1 MEDEVVEVQEEPVK
15 TEAFLNYRFYL
26 RQRPV
31 MLGVFLVLAIVLFL
45 MTSGLARLYRAQRE
59 ALGTRWFTRG
69 VAELNARNYDA
80 AAKDFRAALLY
91 SRDNYAYQ
99 LDLAEALLGQNR
111 SGQASAYLLN
121 LWDREPEDGLVNLEL
136 ARIAKQKGQVQQ
148 AVRYYHNAVYAAWP
162 GNQENKRLDARL
174 ELIELLL
181 GNNERAQA
189 ESEVLALEAN
199 VGDDPALQAKVGDLF
214 VRTLDYE
221 RAFTAYRAS
230 LKADRHNQA
239 AMAGAGQAAFE
250 LGRYPEAYRYLQEAV
265 AASPSDTKSAAL
277 LTTAEL
283 VLKMDPFRRQL
294 SAAQRARIVVD
305 AFSAAGQRL
314 QTCGT
319 RQGSA
324 AAGIASLSDSLG
336 KLKPQI
342 TELELQRK
350 PDLVETAMDLVF
362 NIERQTS
369 EICGPPSGTDQALLL
384 IAKLHE
390 GIQ

>member
-1 MEDEVVEVQEEPVK
+1 MVEVQEEPVK
-15 TEAFLNYRFYL
+15 TEDLLNYRFYL

-31 MLGVFLVLAIVLFL
+31 MLAVLSALAVMSFL
-45 MTSGLARLYRAQRE
+45 MVTVLSRAYHAQRQALGNRWFNRGLA
-59 ALGTRWFTRG
+59 
-69 VAELNARNYDA
+69 ELQAKRFDA
-80 AAKDFRAALLY
+80 AATDFRAALLY
-91 SRDNYAYQ
+91 SRDNYTYQ
-99 LDLAEALLGQNR
+99 LNLAEALLGQNR

-136 ARIAKQKGQVQQ
+136 ARIAKGKGQVQQ

-162 GNQENKRLDARL
+162 RDQENERLDARL

-189 ESEVLALEAN
+189 ESEVLGLEAN
-199 VGDDPALQAKVGDLF
+199 VGDDAALQAKVGDLF

-221 RAFTAYRAS
+221 RALAAYRAS
-230 LKADRHNQA
+230 LKEDRHNQA

-250 LGRYPEAYRYLQEAV
+250 LGRYPEAYKYLQAAV
-265 AASPSDTKSAAL
+265 ASNTNDTKSAAL
-277 LTTAEL
+277 LKTTQL
-283 VLKMDPFRRQL
+283 VLQMNPFRHQI
-294 SAAQRARIVVD
+294 SMEQRSRIVVE
-305 AFSAAGQRL
+305 AFATAEQRL
-314 QTCGT
+314 KTCST
-319 RQGSA
+319 QPGSA
-324 AAGIASLSDSLG
+324 AAGLSSLSDSLG
-336 KLKPQI
+336 KMKPEI

-362 NIERQTS
+362 NVERQTS
-369 EICGPPSGTDQALLL
+369 EVCGPPSGPDLALLL

>member
-1 MEDEVVEVQEEPVK
+1 MGNEVVEVQEDPVK

-26 RQRPV
+26 RQRPL
-31 MLGVFLVLAIVLFL
+31 MLAVL
-45 MTSGLARLYRAQRE
+45 SGLAVISFLMVTLLSSAYYAQRQS
-59 ALGTRWFTRG
+59 LGNRWFNRG
-69 VAELNARNYDA
+69 MADLQAKRFDA
-80 AAKDFRAALLY
+80 AVTDFRAALLY
-91 SRDNYAYQ
+91 SRDNYTYQ
-99 LDLAEALLGQNR
+99 LNLAEALLGQNR

-136 ARIAKQKGQVQQ
+136 ARIAKGKGQVQP

-162 GNQENKRLDARL
+162 SDQENERLDARL

-189 ESEVLALEAN
+189 ESEVIALEAN
-199 VGDDPALQAKVGDLF
+199 VGDDPVLQAKVGDLF

-221 RAFTAYRAS
+221 RAFAAYRAS
-230 LKADRHNQA
+230 LKENRHDQA

-250 LGRYPEAYRYLQEAV
+250 LSRYPEAYRYLQEAV

-277 LTTAEL
+277 LTTTDL
-283 VLKMDPFRRQL
+283 VLQMDPFRRQL
-294 SAAQRARIVVD
+294 SLAQRARIVVD
-305 AFSAAGQRL
+305 AFSTAGQRL
-314 QTCGT
+314 QACGT
-319 RQGSA
+319 RQGPA
-324 AAGIASLSDSLG
+324 AARLASLADSWA

-342 TELELQRK
+342 TEVELQRK
-350 PDLVETAMDLVF
+350 PGLVETAMDVVF

-369 EICGPPSGTDQALLL
+369 EVCGPPSGPDLALLL

-390 GIQ
+390 GVQ